1 MLDNLLSYGCVR
13 WLANVASS
21 HMWLNISV
29 NNFLSINLVTQS
41 TALYTPELILFSMIS
56 PKYSLKLC
64 VNSIDGVDWII
75 LFLICE

>member
-1 MLDNLLSYGCVR
+1 MLDNLLSYGSVR
-13 WLANVASS
+13 WLANVAFS

-41 TALYTPELILFSMIS
+41 TALYTAELILFSMIS

-64 VNSIDGVDWII
+64 VNSVVDVEWII
-75 LFLICE
+75 LFLICK